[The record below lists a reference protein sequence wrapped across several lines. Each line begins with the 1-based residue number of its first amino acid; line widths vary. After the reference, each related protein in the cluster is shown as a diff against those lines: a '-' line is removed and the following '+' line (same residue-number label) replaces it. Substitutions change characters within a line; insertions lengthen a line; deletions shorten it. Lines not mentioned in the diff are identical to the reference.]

1 MTPTFTIVIP
11 HKNAFEDLKRCL
23 STIPDIDDIQ
33 VIVVDDSS
41 EDMDES
47 VFYGLSRKNTEFIF
61 NKEEKGAGHA
71 RNLALEK
78 AKGEWLIFS
87 DCDDYF
93 VDNMY
98 ETAKRSVDNTDADI
112 VFFFLKLDNTSV
124 NKNPL
129 IPETEYYYN
138 NFNDDP
144 AAKEYM
150 YRYKTMQPWNKII
163 RRSIVTENHIQ
174 FQETLVSNDY
184 YFSVATGY
192 YARKVTCVPEY
203 FYVYVIRDNLSVSHL
218 QNEKAILDRTRA
230 YGKVIQFQKD
240 HGVIPDKNLLYSFLY
255 GLLQNNRKIYGI
267 AKKTLRS
274 YISVTFITLQ
284 VIHWRIRMAKVQFTL
299 YCPVYNKRVSN

>member
-33 VIVVDDSS
+33 VIIVDDNSK
-41 EDMDES
+41 DMDES

-61 NKEEKGAGHA
+61 NKESKAAGHA

-98 ETAKRSVDNTDADI
+98 ETAKASVAGNDADI
-112 VFFFLKLDNTSV
+112 IFFFLKLDNISSQ
-124 NKNPL
+124 KNP
-129 IPETEYYYN
+129 IVPATEYYYTQ
-138 NFNDDP
+138 FDDDV

-150 YRYKTMQPWNKII
+150 FRYKTMQPWNKII
-163 RRSIVTENHIQ
+163 RRSLVVENNIK

-184 YFSVATGY
+184 YFSVVTGY
-192 YARKVTCVPEY
+192 YAKKVKCIPTF
-203 FYVYVIRDNLSVSHL
+203 FYVYVIRDIASVSKL
-218 QNEKAILDRTRA
+218 KNETAILDRVRA
-230 YGKVIQFQKD
+230 YGSVIQFQSN
-240 HGVIPDKNLLYSFLY
+240 HGVASDYGLLYSYLY
-255 GLLQNNRKIYGI
+255 GILRKDRNMFRLLMK
-267 AKKTLRS
+267 LLS
-274 YISVTFITLQ
+274 DYIPVRFLLLK
-284 VIHWRIRMAKVQFTL
+284 VLYWRLLYSKVDFTK
-299 YCPVYNKRVSN
+299 YCPIYNR

>member
-61 NKEEKGAGHA
+61 NKESKAAGHA

-98 ETAKRSVDNTDADI
+98 ETAKASVAGNDADI
-112 VFFFLKLDNTSV
+112 IFFFLKLDNRSSQ
-124 NKNPL
+124 KNP
-129 IPETEYYYN
+129 IVPATEYYYTH
-138 NFNDDP
+138 FNDDV

-150 YRYKTMQPWNKII
+150 FRYKTMQPWNKII
-163 RRSIVTENHIQ
+163 RRSLVEENNIK

-184 YFSVATGY
+184 FFSVVTGY
-192 YARKVTCVPEY
+192 YAKKVKCIPTF
-203 FYVYVIRDNLSVSHL
+203 FYVYVIRDVNSVSHL
-218 QNEKAILDRTRA
+218 KNDKAIEDRVLA
-230 YGKVIQFQKD
+230 YGSDLQFQTN
-240 HGVIPDKNLLYSFLY
+240 HGVTPDYSLLYSYLY
-255 GLLQNNRKIYGI
+255 GVLRKDRRMYNRLKKILAEYFPVRQLLLKVICWRLWKSKID
-267 AKKTLRS
+267 
-274 YISVTFITLQ
+274 
-284 VIHWRIRMAKVQFTL
+284 FTI
-299 YCPVYNKRVSN
+299 YCPIYKKQ